1 MEKINDNEGCSKRS
15 NFGTCLTSEGED
27 VLSREEFVFTI
38 GYDGSAAVV
47 DRQAKRKYGKL
58 STRELAEKGLF
69 RAAYASALYSKDQD
83 EIKFVAEAFNRLRGN
98 SQIEFSEAY
107 LATLNRLFGVHLVD
121 VRRSIYL

>member
-1 MEKINDNEGCSKRS
+1 
-15 NFGTCLTSEGED
+15 

-38 GYDGSAAVV
+38 GYDGAAAVV

-69 RAAYASALYSKDQD
+69 RAAYASALYSKDEG
-83 EIKFVAEAFNRLRGN
+83 EIKFVAEAFNRQSGKT
-98 SQIEFSEAY
+98 QTEFSESF
-107 LATLNRLFGVHLVD
+107 LASLNRLFGVHLVD